1 MFEIKKAPL
10 VIEEA
15 VEKVRSDSCGAIAT
29 FIGTVRNASMG
40 KKVVYLEYDAYEEMA
55 VKKMGEIGQE
65 VKGKWDIDKMAITH
79 RIGKLDIGEMSVVIA
94 ISAPHRKDALEACQ
108 YTIDRIKQIVPIW
121 KKEVWEDGEI
131 WIGKQ

>member
-10 VIEEA
+10 IVEEV

-40 KKVVYLEYDAYEEMA
+40 KRVVYLEYDAYEEMA
-55 VKKMGEIGQE
+55 VKKMGAVGQE
-65 VKGKWDIDKMAITH
+65 VKEKWDIDKMAITH

-94 ISAPHRKDALEACQ
+94 ISSPHRKDALEACQ

>member
-10 VIEEA
+10 IVEEV

-55 VKKMGEIGQE
+55 VKKMSAVGQE
-65 VKGKWDIDKMAITH
+65 VKEKWNVDKMAITH

-94 ISAPHRKDALEACQ
+94 ISSPHRKDALEACQ

>member
-10 VIEEA
+10 IVEEV

-55 VKKMGEIGQE
+55 VKKMSAIGQE
-65 VKGKWDIDKMAITH
+65 VKEKWDVDKMAITH

-94 ISAPHRKDALEACQ
+94 ISSPHRKDALEACQ